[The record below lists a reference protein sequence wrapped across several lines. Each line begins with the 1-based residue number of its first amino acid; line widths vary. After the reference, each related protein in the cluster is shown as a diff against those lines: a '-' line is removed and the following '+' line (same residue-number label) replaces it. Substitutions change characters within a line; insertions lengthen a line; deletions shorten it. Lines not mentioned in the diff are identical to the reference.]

1 MYTLRHYI
9 ERKKPLPYLV
19 STILGYLLGCL
30 SPSYMLS
37 KRKDVDLREN
47 GTGNMGATNTM
58 LSMGLRYGVVV
69 MVFDVVK
76 AFLAVR
82 LSQKLFPAKLL
93 VGTLAG
99 CAAIIGHIFP
109 FYLGFR
115 GGKGLAALGGLVLA
129 VDPGA
134 FLPLLI
140 IGVIVSFLINY
151 SCGVP
156 LSASSLFP
164 FFLAHHAQSLSVLVV
179 TGMTSVVLL
188 CKHRDNV
195 RKIKNG
201 TEIKLRPY
209 LKERL
214 GRNNF

>member
-1 MYTLRHYI
+1 MLGVS
-9 ERKKPLPYLV
+9 YLV
-19 STILGYLLGCL
+19 STLIGYFLGCL
-30 SPSYMLS
+30 SPSYMIS
-37 KRKDVDLREN
+37 TRKDVDLRQN

-58 LSMGLRYGVVV
+58 LNMGFRYGVVV

-76 AFLAVR
+76 SYLAVR
-82 LSQKLFPAKLL
+82 IAQRLFPAKLL

-109 FYLGFR
+109 FYLDFK

-129 VDPGA
+129 VDPSA
-134 FLPLLI
+134 VVPLLT
-140 IGVIVSFLINY
+140 IGIAVAFMMDY

-156 LSASSLFP
+156 LSASTLFP
-164 FFLAHHAQSLSVLVV
+164 FFLAHHAQSFSVLVV

-188 CKHRDNV
+188 CKHADNV
-195 RKIKNG
+195 RKIKDG

-209 LKERL
+209 LKEHICSK
-214 GRNNF
+214 